1 MIGIIKIHLN
11 QNIMNKMVFILVT
24 TLILVGCLKREIHS
38 TSGIAEDEYQIEQYE
53 RFLKT
58 HSLIT
63 DSKYL
68 YYIGRIPITRET
80 LSTINPMNIASI
92 SMIEN
97 DSAIGADTQDNSTV
111 IFIIQLKED
120 FLKKYAQ

>member
-1 MIGIIKIHLN
+1 
-11 QNIMNKMVFILVT
+11 MNKMVFILAT
-24 TLILVGCLKREIHS
+24 TLIFIGCSKREIHS
-38 TSGIAEDEYQIEQYE
+38 TSGIGEDEYQQIEQYE

-63 DSKYL
+63 DSRYA
-68 YYIGRIPITRET
+68 YYIGRIPITQEM

-97 DSAIGADTQDNSTV
+97 DSAIGDDNPDNSTV

-120 FLKKYAQ
+120 FLRKYAL